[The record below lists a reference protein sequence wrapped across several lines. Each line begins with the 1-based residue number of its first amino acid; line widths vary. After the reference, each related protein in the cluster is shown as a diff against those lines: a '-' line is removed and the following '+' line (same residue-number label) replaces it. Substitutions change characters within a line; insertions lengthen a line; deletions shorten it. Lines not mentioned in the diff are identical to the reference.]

1 MDSPIVVLENSSGVV
16 SSGVVSICSTKVG
29 TLPSCV
35 VSATSNPEFGNST
48 VASLLKFGGILYQ
61 KWVILWNMH
70 NYIKK
75 QKDVWIFNKNVSH
88 RTCQKYVS

>member
-1 MDSPIVVLENSSGVV
+1 MDSPIVVLENSLGF
-16 SSGVVSICSTKVG
+16 SICSTKVG

-48 VASLLKFGGILYQ
+48 VASLLNFGGILYQ
-61 KWVILWNMH
+61 KWVIPWNMH

-88 RTCQKYVS
+88 RACQKYVSR